1 LQSPRGRATHAA
13 TGKIPSADVIT
24 SLNGGGQKIGT
35 SARMM
40 RTRKSNLT
48 GALARRSPSALALVY
63 SEYAEY
69 TNWIRKDER
78 RFVEDVA
85 RLLTPWGV
93 PPVAARL
100 YGYLLLC
107 PRPVNLDQITKDLEI
122 GKSSASVATR
132 LLESYTLAR
141 RHSEAGTKRALYAVA
156 DDYEAMIRQQ
166 NRLLDA
172 LAGQLNTGA
181 GIAASKAVS
190 VRLQEMAD
198 FYRVM
203 RGAMED
209 AMGRW
214 KRRQR
219 PR

>member
-1 LQSPRGRATHAA
+1 MP
-13 TGKIPSADVIT
+13 
-24 SLNGGGQKIGT
+24 N
-35 SARMM
+35 M
-40 RTRKSNLT
+40 SNKLDKA
-48 GALARRSPSALALVY
+48 G
-63 SEYAEY
+63 
-69 TNWIRKDER
+69 W

-93 PPVAARL
+93 PPAAARL

-107 PRPVNLDQITKDLEI
+107 PRPVSLDQITEDLEI
-122 GKSSASVATR
+122 SKSSASVAAR

-141 RHSEAGTKRALYAVA
+141 RHSEPGTKRALYAVA

-172 LAGQLNTGA
+172 LAGQLDAGT
-181 GIAASKAVS
+181 GIAASKAVNA
-190 VRLQEMAD
+190 RLVEMAD

-209 AMGRW
+209 AMSRW
-214 KRRQR
+214 KRGRR
-219 PR
+219 LG